1 MLIDLQQRN
10 KDSHEWELVAH
21 FRYPHFAIEAAIAF
35 SKWDQHAYRV
45 LDKRFVPDK
54 RFPNEGVEVTH
65 ISNGRVM
72 QEA

>member
-10 KDSHEWELVAH
+10 TDTHAWEPVAT
-21 FRYPHFAIEAAIAF
+21 FRYSHLAVEAATAF

-45 LDKRFVPDK
+45 LDR
-54 RFPNEGVEVTH
+54 RFPDEGVEVTM
-65 ISNGRVM
+65 IVNGRVM